1 MENKGEIV
9 IYEVKDGNIRLD
21 INFKR
26 ETIWLNLNQMALLFD
41 RDKSAISRHLHN
53 IFKTKELDR
62 NSVVAN
68 FATTAIDGKVYSVDF
83 YNLDAI
89 ISVGYRVNSKVGT
102 RFRIWATNIL
112 RKHLID
118 GYTLNEKRLKEQYQ
132 KFQNLQKAIALIA
145 DVSSRKELEHKEAM
159 GLLAVI
165 SDYNYALG
173 LLDDYD
179 KQQLKISQTSAEE
192 KFRLSYDEALKA
204 VDQLQEKWGGAGLF
218 GLQKDKSFKSS
229 IDTIYQTFDGKDL
242 YPSIEEKAANLLY
255 FIIKNHSFVDGNKR
269 IAAAIFIWFLDKN
282 GLLYRADGT
291 KRLADNALV
300 ALTLMIAES
309 KPSERDVMNTL
320 VVSLINKKN

>member
-1 MENKGEIV
+1 LPRNAKKEVEMENKGEIV

-118 GYTLNEKRLKEQYQ
+118 GYTFPYFSHPRHYGV
-132 KFQNLQKAIALIA
+132 A
-145 DVSSRKELEHKEAM
+145 SRE
-159 GLLAVI
+159 
-165 SDYNYALG
+165 
-173 LLDDYD
+173 
-179 KQQLKISQTSAEE
+179 AEE
-192 KFRLSYDEALKA
+192 EDRVSGEI
-204 VDQLQEKWGGAGLF
+204 GGI
-218 GLQKDKSFKSS
+218 SS
-229 IDTIYQTFDGKDL
+229 
-242 YPSIEEKAANLLY
+242 
-255 FIIKNHSFVDGNKR
+255 
-269 IAAAIFIWFLDKN
+269 
-282 GLLYRADGT
+282 
-291 KRLADNALV
+291 
-300 ALTLMIAES
+300 
-309 KPSERDVMNTL
+309 
-320 VVSLINKKN
+320 